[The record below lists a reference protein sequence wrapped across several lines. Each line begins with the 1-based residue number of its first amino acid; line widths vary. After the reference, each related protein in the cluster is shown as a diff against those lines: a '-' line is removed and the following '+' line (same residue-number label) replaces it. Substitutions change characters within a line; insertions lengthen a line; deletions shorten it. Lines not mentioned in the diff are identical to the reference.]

1 MSKLQAPLNLS
12 KWLENNRLKEGDT
25 TKYFDRRTKVEKT
38 ITIRGKVDK
47 ENLTKI
53 QEMHMNGSINI
64 YLPVE
69 AYSEKWIHNK
79 MDESTGT
86 KRNHRDYGNF
96 ISAHPVPGTKHRNDL
111 PPIYMQW
118 KEDYRKRYVSNRK
131 QR

>member
-1 MSKLQAPLNLS
+1 MSKSHTPLNLQQ
-12 KWLENNRLKEGDT
+12 WLADHRLKEGDT
-25 TKYFDRRTKVEKT
+25 TKYFDRKAKVERT
-38 ITIRGKVDK
+38 ITIQERAGK

-69 AYSEKWIHNK
+69 AHSEKWIHNK

-86 KRNHRDYGNF
+86 KSNHPDYGNF

-118 KEDYRKRYVSNRK
+118 KEDYRKRHVSNRK